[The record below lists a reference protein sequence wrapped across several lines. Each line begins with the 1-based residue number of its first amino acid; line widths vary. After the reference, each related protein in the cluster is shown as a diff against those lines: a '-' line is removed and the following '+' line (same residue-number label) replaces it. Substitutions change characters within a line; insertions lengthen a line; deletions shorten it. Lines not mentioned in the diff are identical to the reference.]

1 MYDENIN
8 LCKKCD
14 KACHHEWC
22 GPCQINNLKENF
34 RNWTSENEKIDNLVQ
49 EMQLK
54 ISYYNDTV
62 FEWIPYDQLEIIK
75 EIGKATV
82 NFAIW
87 KDGPLYYDEY
97 EQIYKKTCPNKKV
110 TLKYLYN
117 SQNITNELLNEVK
130 SFSIKRYGIDIP
142 YIYGIS
148 QNIETKDYIMVLYDG
163 YCEKCGEIYT
173 DIKKKWCKPC
183 QIINLKEN
191 LGNWTSENEKIDNF
205 IQTIQLDIN
214 RYHNIIFEWIPYNQ
228 FDIIKEIDKSDF
240 VTVYLAVWKSGPL
253 EYDHYKKEYTRINN
267 IKVALKFLSNSQ
279 NIIDEFSNEIKICSI
294 IPTDSFNICEIF
306 FKIYGISQNPNTK
319 DYIIVIKG
327 ACCKK
332 CGDKYIYE
340 YVHYKKLN
348 WCKQCSINELN
359 KVCIKSGS
367 EEIDNIVQKMQLK
380 IDGCEDIIFEWIP
393 FNQFDNIEK
402 IKNDGF
408 VTIYL
413 AIWKDGPLYY
423 KGNKETYKRK
433 SYNNYKKV
441 TLKYLQNID
450 NQFLND
456 EYDQFDEINKIENN
470 GFEMLHLALWKDGQL
485 KYNKYKNLYIRIN
498 NKKVILKCIYNS
510 QNIIDEFLNEVKSYY
525 LNKYNI
531 KIYGISQN
539 PNTKDYIMVLQE
551 FNDIKQISK
560 DEFGTLHLATWKDNV
575 EVSLKHLYN
584 SQNNT
589 DEFLNKVES
598 YSNKCGISQN
608 PDTNDYIIVS
618 VNRFCQNCGNQYTNP
633 EYGWSIWKD
642 GPLEF
647 DDAIFIKGYIRTN
660 NKRVI
665 LKCIYN
671 SQNITNE
678 ILSEAKSYSI
688 KYSDNLPS
696 IYGISQNPSTN
707 DYILVLQDGYCE
719 KCAEIYTDIKEKWLV
734 EWIPYNQFDNIEE
747 IGTGGFATVYSAK
760 WEDNILHYN
769 ASEKKYERYKNL
781 NRTVALKCLY
791 DSQNITNEFLNEAK
805 SYSIEEHFDTNH
817 ILPIYGISQNPDTGN
832 YILVLKYASEGN
844 LNEYIN
850 KIYHW
855 PDKLE
860 LLIGI
865 INGLK
870 KIHEN
875 QMCWDPNP
883 NNRPNAA
890 KVEEFIQ
897 LFHNSYHNKYD
908 NGDTEIKKQFNE
920 SEKYRKANPLS
931 TENTQ
936 LTTHPEAYY
945 TSRLLNPYTKDLL
958 KCDNNSVMIDFTK
971 SSIKNEND

>member
-456 EYDQFDEINKIENN
+456 EINSYSIKKFS
-470 GFEMLHLALWKDGQL
+470 GDAL
-485 KYNKYKNLYIRIN
+485 
-498 NKKVILKCIYNS
+498 
-510 QNIIDEFLNEVKSYY
+510 
-525 LNKYNI
+525 
-531 KIYGISQN
+531 KIYGISQD
-539 PNTKDYIMVLQE
+539 PDTKDYIMVFE
-551 FNDIKQISK
+551 DGYCKK
-560 DEFGTLHLATWKDNV
+560 
-575 EVSLKHLYN
+575 
-584 SQNNT
+584 
-589 DEFLNKVES
+589 
-598 YSNKCGISQN
+598 
-608 PDTNDYIIVS
+608 
-618 VNRFCQNCGNQYTNP
+618 CGNQYTQICHKWCKPCQMN
-633 EYGWSIWKD
+633 ELKKACIKSGNEKID
-642 GPLEF
+642 N
-647 DDAIFIKGYIRTN
+647 FIQEMQ
-660 NKRVI
+660 
-665 LKCIYN
+665 LKIDHCYDI
-671 SQNITNE
+671 
-678 ILSEAKSYSI
+678 
-688 KYSDNLPS
+688 
-696 IYGISQNPSTN
+696 
-707 DYILVLQDGYCE
+707 VL
-719 KCAEIYTDIKEKWLV
+719 
-734 EWIPYNQFDNIEE
+734 EWIP
-747 IGTGGFATVYSAK
+747 
-760 WEDNILHYN
+760 
-769 ASEKKYERYKNL
+769 
-781 NRTVALKCLY
+781 
-791 DSQNITNEFLNEAK
+791 
-805 SYSIEEHFDTNH
+805 
-817 ILPIYGISQNPDTGN
+817 
-832 YILVLKYASEGN
+832 
-844 LNEYIN
+844 
-850 KIYHW
+850 
-855 PDKLE
+855 
-860 LLIGI
+860 
-865 INGLK
+865 
-870 KIHEN
+870 
-875 QMCWDPNP
+875 
-883 NNRPNAA
+883 
-890 KVEEFIQ
+890 
-897 LFHNSYHNKYD
+897 
-908 NGDTEIKKQFNE
+908 
-920 SEKYRKANPLS
+920 
-931 TENTQ
+931 
-936 LTTHPEAYY
+936 
-945 TSRLLNPYTKDLL
+945 
-958 KCDNNSVMIDFTK
+958 
-971 SSIKNEND
+971 